1 MRSMTQRIQYAKV
14 GPSAQS
20 ALLGLESA
28 VRGSGIDAKLKDLV
42 YLRVSQINGCA
53 FCLDMHDKE
62 LRALGET
69 NERIA
74 LLIAFREVPQLFS
87 ARERAALEWAEAV
100 TKLGPHGVSDE
111 VYALA
116 SAELGEKELVDLTLA
131 VIAINAWNRM
141 NVAFRTAP
149 ASARPNVEK

>member
-1 MRSMTQRIQYAKV
+1 MRTMTNRIQYSKV
-14 GPSAQS
+14 EPSAQR

-28 VRGSGIDAKLKDLV
+28 VRSSGLDAKLKDLV
-42 YLRVSQINGCA
+42 YMRVSQINGCA

-69 NERIA
+69 NERLA
-74 LLIAFREVPQLFS
+74 LLVAFREVPQLFS

-116 SAELGEKELVDLTLA
+116 SAEFSEKELVDLTLA
-131 VIAINAWNRM
+131 VIAINSWNRM
-141 NVAFRTAP
+141 NVAFRTPPGA
-149 ASARPNVEK
+149 ARPNVEK